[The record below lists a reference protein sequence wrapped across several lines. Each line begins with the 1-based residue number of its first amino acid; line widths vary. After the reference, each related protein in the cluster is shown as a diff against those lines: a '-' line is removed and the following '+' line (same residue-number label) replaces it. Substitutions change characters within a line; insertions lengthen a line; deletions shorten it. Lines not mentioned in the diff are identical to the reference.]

1 MRWIW
6 GYPYLWNMETP
17 PFVIHGRLP
26 QAYRQLSLK
35 YHPDKN
41 PDDPLAASRF
51 MQITKAR
58 SEGIGTWYIL
68 GGYPMVYPWFKGVG

>member
-1 MRWIW
+1 MDL
-6 GYPYLWNMETP
+6 GVPLFMEHGTP
-17 PFVIHGRLP
+17 PFVIHGRVP

-58 SEGIGTWYIL
+58 SEGIGTWHIL
-68 GGYPMVYPWFKGVG
+68 GGSHGLPMV